1 MKAAAIV
8 TIPISTAWNWLRD
21 LVIRRELSGA
31 AGIEYDVEVQ
41 VMEGDR
47 LFQGRQHK

>member
-1 MKAAAIV
+1 MKAYAII

-31 AGIEYDVEVQ
+31 VGIEYDVQVEVK
-41 VMEGDR
+41 EGDI
-47 LFQGRQHK
+47 K